1 MFHPHTELRFVSES
15 IGYGVFATRDIPAG
29 TVTWALDALDQV
41 FPPSALEAMSPML
54 RAVMDK
60 YSFTDRRGKLILCW
74 DHARFVNHCCDAN
87 CLSPG
92 GFDVEVAVRDIRAGE
107 QLTDDYGT
115 LNIDHAFDCLCGS
128 PRCRG
133 RVRPEDASNLA
144 EQWDRSVREV
154 LPRLATVA
162 QPLWELVG
170 EPEALK
176 ALAAGRMPMQ
186 STRVNVAPR
195 LRVSAKA
202 G

>member
-1 MFHPHTELRFVSES
+1 MFHPHTELRFVSEA
-15 IGYGVFATRDIPAG
+15 IGYGVFATRLIPKG
-29 TVTWALDALDQV
+29 TITWALDSLDQV
-41 FPPSALEAMSPML
+41 FPPGALDSMSPML

-92 GFDVEVAVRDIRAGE
+92 GFDFEIAVRDILVGE

-115 LNIDHAFDCLCGS
+115 LNIDHAFTCLCGS

-133 RVRPEDASNLA
+133 RVLPDDAA
-144 EQWDRSVREV
+144 RMADRWDRDIAASVPLLGAVE
-154 LPRLATVA
+154 
-162 QPLWELVG
+162 QPLWELLA
-170 EPEALK
+170 EPEAVR
-176 ALAAGRMPMQ
+176 ALGAGRLPAQ
-186 STRVNVAPR
+186 SSRVNMAPR
-195 LRVSAKA
+195 LHVASRA